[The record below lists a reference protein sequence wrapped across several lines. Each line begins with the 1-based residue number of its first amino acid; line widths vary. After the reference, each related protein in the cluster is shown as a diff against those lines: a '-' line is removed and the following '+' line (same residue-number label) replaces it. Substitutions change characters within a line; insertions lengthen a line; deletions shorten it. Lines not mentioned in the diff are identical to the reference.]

1 MSRRPR
7 SAGTAF
13 RIPRSYTRRAEVRG
27 QKPVLGES
35 GAAKPWMLLLQIC
48 LKETGR
54 WRRAAACETSILILL
69 DAEDKI
75 VGRAIEVETKELI
88 TEVMAAA
95 LDAQQFE

>member
-1 MSRRPR
+1 
-7 SAGTAF
+7 
-13 RIPRSYTRRAEVRG
+13 
-27 QKPVLGES
+27 
-35 GAAKPWMLLLQIC
+35 MLLLQIC